1 MNTMTKSSTEKST
14 PWISANSHIREITG
28 QISLYIRNSFLRE
41 KPVRVVTEKLF
52 TWKLLEN
59 FLERQTICTSCGNN
73 FIQKSNF
80 SIYESNCVFAK
91 CEKVSH
97 KSEPIIS

>member
-28 QISLYIRNSFLRE
+28 QISLYIRTSFLRE
-41 KPVRVVTEKLF
+41 KPVRAVTEKLF

-73 FIQKSNF
+73 FIQKSTSAYMSQIVYLLN
-80 SIYESNCVFAK
+80 VRK
-91 CEKVSH
+91 SH
-97 KSEPIIS
+97 TTQNQS